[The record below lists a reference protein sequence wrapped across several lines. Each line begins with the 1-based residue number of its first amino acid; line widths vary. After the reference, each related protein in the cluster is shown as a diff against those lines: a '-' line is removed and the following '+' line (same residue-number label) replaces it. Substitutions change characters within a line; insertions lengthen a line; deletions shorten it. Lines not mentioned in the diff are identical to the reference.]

1 MYKYTEQA
9 TIQEAMPGLL
19 RGPAN
24 VPNNRAQPAD
34 LRGRESRNMITNTI
48 PNS

>member
-1 MYKYTEQA
+1 M
-9 TIQEAMPGLL
+9 AMPGLL
-19 RGPAN
+19 RSLPT
-24 VPNNRAQPAD
+24 PQITELRPAD

>member
-9 TIQEAMPGLL
+9 TIQYAIPGLL

-24 VPNNRAQPAD
+24 GQITAHTAAVLYAD
-34 LRGRESRNMITNTI
+34 PSATA
-48 PNS
+48 